1 MHVQDTIVDSRGAA
15 GVVRCVVSRPQEPG
29 RFPLV
34 LCFPDIF
41 GNSEAHLRVTRRLAA
56 YGYVVASVEPWGR
69 QQPTG
74 TVFDFDADRQRALDA
89 MDKAKTAAVDEDRR
103 AVLAALTREAYVDDS
118 AVFALGFC
126 YGGHLAF
133 RAALEPTVKA
143 AVCCYPTGVHADKC
157 GGDVADTL
165 ARAGDIHGE
174 LLLVWGRNDPHIP
187 ATGRARIH
195 AALDAAGTRFQAR
208 LFDAEHAFL
217 RDAGPRYE
225 PEATDRVF
233 DAMVD
238 LFRRRR

>member
-1 MHVQDTIVDSRGAA
+1 MLVQDTLVDVSGPA
-15 GVVRCVVSRPQEPG
+15 GPIRCVVSRPQTSG
-29 RFPLV
+29 RHPLV

-69 QQPTG
+69 QHPTG
-74 TVFDFDADRQRALDA
+74 TVFDFDADRQSALDA
-89 MDKAKTAAVDEDRR
+89 MDKAKTAFVDEDRR
-103 AVLAALTREAYVDDS
+103 AVLAAFAGEPYVDVG

-133 RAALEPTVKA
+133 RAALEPAVKA

-165 ARAGDIHGE
+165 ARVGGIQGE

-187 ATGRARIH
+187 AAGRARIH
-195 AALDAAGTRFQAR
+195 AALDSAGTRFQAR
-208 LFDAEHAFL
+208 LYDAEHAFM
-217 RDAGPRYE
+217 RDVGPRHE

-233 DAMVD
+233 EAMID